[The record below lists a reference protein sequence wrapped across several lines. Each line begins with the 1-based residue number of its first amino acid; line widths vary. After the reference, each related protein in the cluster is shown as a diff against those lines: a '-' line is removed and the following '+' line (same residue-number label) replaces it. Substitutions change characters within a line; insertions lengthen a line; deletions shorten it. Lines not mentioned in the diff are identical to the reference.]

1 MRKSYSINADDSS
14 LRIDR
19 WFRINIS
26 KVPQGLIEKFLR
38 IGKIKVNN
46 KKAKSSYKL
55 KINDVVN
62 IYDIKITNKPK
73 KKLFVPSKKILSNNE
88 KNIIFN
94 NENYLVLNKKPGMP
108 VQGGTKSKKN
118 LVDIMGKSKL
128 FSYSRPYIVH
138 RLDKDTSGV
147 LIIAKNRKTA
157 QFFTSLFRLRR
168 IHKSYI
174 SLCYGEVNKKNGIIK
189 YDLERHENKKKII
202 EKAVTKY
209 KVLDSNY
216 KFSLVLMNPITGR
229 KHQLRKHML
238 MLGHPIVG
246 DNKYYLFKN
255 KSNNLMLHAFEIM
268 FMVNNEKFNYKAS
281 LPDYFIEF
289 FKSNKINF
297 PNFLKNC

>member
-1 MRKSYSINADDSS
+1 
-14 LRIDR
+14 
-19 WFRINIS
+19 
-26 KVPQGLIEKFLR
+26 
-38 IGKIKVNN
+38 
-46 KKAKSSYKL
+46 
-55 KINDVVN
+55 
-62 IYDIKITNKPK
+62 
-73 KKLFVPSKKILSNNE
+73 
-88 KNIIFN
+88 
-94 NENYLVLNKKPGMP
+94 MP

-246 DNKYYLFKN
+246 DNKYCLFKN